1 MSAGIP
7 PQNLE
12 AEQALLGAMM
22 MRRAAIE
29 VATDVGVHTA
39 AFYRPA
45 HRLIHA
51 AIIDLDRTTG
61 QVDELLVV
69 NKLRATTTR
78 HRIERGE
85 DGEQQRIPVTAL
97 EDVGGAAVV
106 MTLAERVPSIANA
119 RQYAVEVRDQALLRR
134 LVEAGHEIARLGYE
148 HPDEPDALVQ
158 QAGVLADELAKASTP
173 TEQGWTTL
181 ADELGPM
188 YDQLGERHAGGAT
201 IVGLRTG
208 FDDIDERLGGCQDA
222 RLMVVAGRPGMG
234 KSVFGSQIAENA
246 ALNEDADVAIFNL
259 EMGID
264 QQVRRSTARMGD
276 IDLHRITSGQPTEQD
291 LTDVWSTIG
300 RVYESAKR
308 VHMDKSSELT
318 STQIR
323 QRARRLDRKLRR
335 EGRRLRMVVIDYLQL
350 VRAGGRVDNRT
361 HEVSI
366 VTRDLKALAIELQ
379 IPVIALSQLNRS
391 VEQRIDKRPLMSDL
405 RESGSIEQD
414 ADVIVFLYRP
424 EYYQKE
430 NTPPEWQG
438 RAEVITAKWR
448 DGMPGSDWLTFD
460 GPRTRFLPGSV
471 GPVFEAGGT
480 RGAA

>member
-1 MSAGIP
+1 MSGIP

-29 VATDVGVHTA
+29 VASDLGMQATD
-39 AFYRPA
+39 FYRPA
-45 HRLIHA
+45 HQLIYTA
-51 AIIDLDRTTG
+51 SVELDRTTG
-61 QVDELLVV
+61 RVDELLTV
-69 NKLRATTTR
+69 NKLKATTVR
-78 HRIERGE
+78 HRVERGAN
-85 DGEQQRIPVTAL
+85 GEQQRIPVTAL
-97 EDVGGAAVV
+97 EEVGGAAVV
-106 MTLAERVPSIANA
+106 MTLSERVPSIANA
-119 RQYAVEVRDQALLRR
+119 RAYAVEVRDQAMLRR

-148 HPDEPDALVQ
+148 HPDQPDVLVQ
-158 QAGVLADELAKASTP
+158 RAGVLADELAQASSP
-173 TEQGWTTL
+173 QEAGFTTL

-188 YDQLGERHAGGAT
+188 YDQLGELHAGGGA
-201 IVGLRTG
+201 IVGLPTG
-208 FDDIDERLGGCQDA
+208 FPELDQRWGGCQDS

-234 KSVFGSQIAENA
+234 KSAFGSQIAEHV

-264 QQVRRSTARMGD
+264 QQVRRSTARIGD
-276 IDLHRITSGQPTEQD
+276 IDLHRITSGRPTEQD
-291 LTDVWSTIG
+291 LTDVWNTIG

-323 QRARRLDRKLRR
+323 QRARRLDRRLRR

-350 VRAGGRVDNRT
+350 VRAPGRVDNRT
-361 HEVSI
+361 HEISI

-379 IPVIALSQLNRS
+379 VPVIALSQLNRA
-391 VEQRIDKRPLMSDL
+391 VEQRVDKTPMMSDL

-414 ADVIVFLYRP
+414 ADVIVLLNRP
-424 EYYQKE
+424 EYYSKE
-430 NTPPEWQG
+430 STPPEFVG

>member
-1 MSAGIP
+1 MSGIP

-29 VATDVGVHTA
+29 VASDLGMQATD
-39 AFYRPA
+39 FYRPA
-45 HRLIHA
+45 HQLIYT
-51 AIIDLDRTTG
+51 AIVELDRTTG
-61 QVDELLVV
+61 RVDELLTV
-69 NKLRATTTR
+69 NKLKATTVR
-78 HRIERGE
+78 HRVERGAN
-85 DGEQQRIPVTAL
+85 GEQQRIPVTAL
-97 EDVGGAAVV
+97 EEVGGAAVV
-106 MTLAERVPSIANA
+106 MTLSERVPSIANA
-119 RQYAVEVRDQALLRR
+119 RAYAVEVRDQAMLRR

-148 HPDEPDALVQ
+148 HPDQPDVLVQ
-158 QAGVLADELAKASTP
+158 RAGVLADELAQASSP
-173 TEQGWTTL
+173 QEAGFTTL

-188 YDQLGERHAGGAT
+188 YDQLGELHAGGGA
-201 IVGLRTG
+201 IVGLPTG
-208 FDDIDERLGGCQDA
+208 FPELDQRWGGCQDS

-234 KSVFGSQIAENA
+234 KSAFGSQIAEHV

-264 QQVRRSTARMGD
+264 QQVRRSTARIGD
-276 IDLHRITSGQPTEQD
+276 IDLHRITSGRPTEQD
-291 LTDVWSTIG
+291 LTDVWNTIG

-323 QRARRLDRKLRR
+323 QRARRLDRRLRR

-350 VRAGGRVDNRT
+350 VRAPGRVDNRT
-361 HEVSI
+361 HEISI

-379 IPVIALSQLNRS
+379 VPVIALSQLNRA
-391 VEQRIDKRPLMSDL
+391 VEQRVDKTPMMSDL

-414 ADVIVFLYRP
+414 ADVIVLLNRP
-424 EYYQKE
+424 EYYSKE
-430 NTPPEWQG
+430 STPPEFVG